1 VYVVVIIFKHVL
13 KHDTD
18 VPLSKMRMN
27 IKRTLFEGGI
37 SNMNNNLVNE
47 ITASQLRNDLPEF
60 SSGDEVKVSVRI
72 VEGNKTRLQNFQ
84 GVVIARR
91 GGGVSATFTVRKVSG
106 GIGVERTFP
115 VHSPAVA
122 SVQVVRRGKVIRNKI
137 TYIRKL
143 SGKSAR
149 IKEIL

>member
-1 VYVVVIIFKHVL
+1 
-13 KHDTD
+13 
-18 VPLSKMRMN
+18 
-27 IKRTLFEGGI
+27 
-37 SNMNNNLVNE
+37 MNNNLVNL

-72 VEGNKTRLQNFQ
+72 TEGNKSRIQNFQ
-84 GVVIARR
+84 GVVIMRR
-91 GGGVSATFTVRKVSG
+91 GGGVSATFTVRKVSSG
-106 GIGVERTFP
+106 VGVERTFP
-115 VHSPAVA
+115 VNSP
-122 SVQVVRRGKVIRNKI
+122 SVVGVEVIRRGKVRRNKI